1 MGKVIA
7 IDGPS
12 GSGKSTVAK
21 MISDMLGFKYLDTGA
36 LYRAVALGLVRAGVG
51 PDAPD
56 EKINELL
63 EKVDVSFDGG
73 KVFLDD
79 EDVTDQIRTPEAGHH
94 ASVFSARRPVREHLY
109 PIQKQAAERDDL
121 AAEGRDMTTV
131 VFPLAWKKIYLDASV
146 EARAQRR
153 YQQLSRYGVHVDL
166 KRAIEDVVE
175 RDKRDSERD
184 LAPLRVA
191 EDAVY
196 VDTSDLTIEEVIKKV
211 LEEVRK

>member
-1 MGKVIA
+1 MGRVIA

-12 GSGKSTVAK
+12 GSGKSTVAM

-36 LYRAVALGLVRAGVG
+36 LYRAVALGLVRAGVE

-56 EKINELL
+56 EKINEVL
-63 EKVDVSFDGG
+63 KKMSVSFSEG
-73 KVFLDD
+73 KVFLDGK
-79 EDVTDQIRTPEAGHH
+79 DVTGLIRTPEAGHH
-94 ASVFSARRPVREHLY
+94 ASVFSARRPVREYLY
-109 PIQKQAAERDDL
+109 PMQKQAAERDDL

-131 VFPLAWKKIYLDASV
+131 VFPSAWKKFYLDASA
-146 EARAQRR
+146 EARARRR
-153 YQQLSRYGVHVDL
+153 YMQLKKYGVHVDME
-166 KRAIEDVVE
+166 RAAEDVEE

-196 VDTSDLTIEEVIKKV
+196 IDTSDLTIEEVIKRV
-211 LEEVRK
+211 LEEVKK